1 MSPPQNDAQQR
12 TRIPF
17 TKASACGNA
26 FLMVEGE
33 RASGDLGALSRR
45 LCDRHRGVGADGVEW
60 LFPDAEADVK
70 ARLINADGSE
80 AEISG
85 NGTRCVAAEICSREN
100 KTEVVVR
107 TGAGLK
113 TCRLIGR
120 EDGRQGMR
128 QGSTFEFE
136 TDMGQPEVGVQ
147 LSIET
152 MWVRAVGTK
161 ISIGNPHVAIFV
173 ENFQEAWQRQ
183 AALIGTQPQFPRGTN
198 VEYVVVR
205 GASEIEIRLFE
216 RARCFSGNGD
226 CARRFADSALGESGL
241 SAGSGDSRL
250 PWRILR
256 LRSSRDAFRFPQVAN
271 QAARTP
277 SGRQGGNC
285 CARVE
290 REERNAGR

>member
-1 MSPPQNDAQQR
+1 MSSPQNDAQQS

-17 TKASACGNA
+17 TKASACGND

-33 RASGDLGALSRR
+33 RASGDLVALSRR

-120 EDGRQGMR
+120 EDGREACR

-136 TDMGQPEVGVQ
+136 TDMGQPEVGDQ

-152 MWVRAVGTK
+152 MWVRAVGTRV
-161 ISIGNPHVAIFV
+161 SMGNPHFVIFV
-173 ENFQEAWQRQ
+173 ENFQEGWQRQ
-183 AALIGTQPQFPRGTN
+183 AALIGTQPQFPQGTN

-205 GASEIEIRLFE
+205 DASEIEIRLFE
-216 RARCFSGNGD
+216 RGVGETQSSGTGS
-226 CARRFADSALGESGL
+226 CAAA
-241 SAGSGDSRL
+241 
-250 PWRILR
+250 
-256 LRSSRDAFRFPQVAN
+256 VA
-271 QAARTP
+271 AIA
-277 SGRQGGNC
+277 SGRVASPVTVISPGGAQTVRWEDQVYLRGPATLVC
-285 CARVE
+285 RGEFFV
-290 REERNAGR
+290 